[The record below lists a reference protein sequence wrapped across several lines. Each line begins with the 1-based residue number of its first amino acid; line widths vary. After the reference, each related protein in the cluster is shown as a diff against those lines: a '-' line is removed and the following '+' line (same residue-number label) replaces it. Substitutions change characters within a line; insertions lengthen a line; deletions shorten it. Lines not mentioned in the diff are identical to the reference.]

1 MNRLL
6 AFWVQL
12 FIRWMPDA
20 FAVAILLTLLTFA
33 LAMGVAGYSLLAT
46 VEAWGDGFW
55 NLLTF
60 TNQITLTLLFGY
72 ALANTPPMQRGLR
85 AVAGWVNSPRSA
97 YALACAATGV
107 LALLSWGLSL
117 VAAGIIARSIGA
129 ACREKG
135 IRIHY
140 PLLVASSFSGFVIW
154 HQGITSSVGL
164 AIATPGHFLEDQL
177 GLIPTSQ
184 TLFTPWNLGV
194 ALCVLVLLPPFM
206 AALRPRRASEI
217 REMEPAET
225 VEATPQDGEA
235 PRTPAERIEASWIP
249 AALIVLAGAGYL
261 ALHFGGRGLGLE
273 LNILN
278 FAFLFAGLT
287 LAGSAVR
294 YANIVIEGG
303 RVGAPFLLQ
312 YPFYAG
318 IAGVIASSGLAR
330 MVVDFFVSVST
341 PATLP
346 LFAFFSAGLL
356 NIFIPSGGGQWA
368 VQGPLVMTAAQE
380 LGADL
385 PRVAMAVALG
395 DQWTNLVQPLV
406 LMPVLA
412 ISGLGARDIM
422 GYTFAALAL
431 TGAIF
436 SLALL
441 F

>member
-72 ALANTPPMQRGLR
+72 ALANTPRMQRGLR

-164 AIATPGHFLEDQL
+164 AIATPGHFLEAQF

-184 TLFTPWNLGV
+184 TLFTPWNLAV

-206 AALRPRRASEI
+206 
-217 REMEPAET
+217 
-225 VEATPQDGEA
+225 
-235 PRTPAERIEASWIP
+235 
-249 AALIVLAGAGYL
+249 
-261 ALHFGGRGLGLE
+261 
-273 LNILN
+273 
-278 FAFLFAGLT
+278 
-287 LAGSAVR
+287 
-294 YANIVIEGG
+294 
-303 RVGAPFLLQ
+303 
-312 YPFYAG
+312 
-318 IAGVIASSGLAR
+318 
-330 MVVDFFVSVST
+330 
-341 PATLP
+341 
-346 LFAFFSAGLL
+346 
-356 NIFIPSGGGQWA
+356 
-368 VQGPLVMTAAQE
+368 
-380 LGADL
+380 
-385 PRVAMAVALG
+385 
-395 DQWTNLVQPLV
+395 
-406 LMPVLA
+406 
-412 ISGLGARDIM
+412 
-422 GYTFAALAL
+422 
-431 TGAIF
+431 
-436 SLALL
+436 
-441 F
+441 

>member
-6 AFWVQL
+6 AFWVRL

-20 FAVAILLTLLTFA
+20 FAVAILLTLLSFA
-33 LAMGVAGYSLLAT
+33 LAMGVAGYSLRST

-72 ALANTPPMQRGLR
+72 ALANTPPMQRALR
-85 AVAGWVNSPRSA
+85 AVAGWVRSARGA

-107 LALLSWGLSL
+107 LALLSWGISL
-117 VAAGIIARSIGA
+117 VSAGIIARSIGQ
-129 ACREKG
+129 ACQEKG

-164 AIATPGHFLEDQL
+164 AIATPGNFLEGQL
-177 GLIPTSQ
+177 GLIPTAQ

-194 ALCVLVLLPPFM
+194 AVCVLLLLPPFM
-206 AALRPRRASEI
+206 ASLRPRQASEI
-217 REMEPAET
+217 REMEATAAPPVLPQE
-225 VEATPQDGEA
+225 EATTQ
-235 PRTPAERIEASWIP
+235 TPAERIEHSPIP
-249 AALIVLAGAGYL
+249 AGLIVLAAVGYL
-261 ALHFGGRGLGLE
+261 AVHFGARGLGLE

-278 FAFLFAGLT
+278 FAFLFAGLA
-287 LAGSAVR
+287 LAGSAIR

-318 IAGVIASSGLAR
+318 IAGVIAESGLAR
-330 MVVDFFVSVST
+330 MLVDFFVSVST
-341 PATLP
+341 PVTLP
-346 LFAFFSAGLL
+346 LFAFFAAGLL
-356 NIFIPSGGGQWA
+356 NLFIPSGGGQWA

-395 DQWTNLVQPLV
+395 DQWTNLIQPLV

-431 TGAIF
+431 TGTIF
-436 SLALL
+436 ALAL
-441 F
+441 FV

>member
-1 MNRLL
+1 
-6 AFWVQL
+6 
-12 FIRWMPDA
+12 
-20 FAVAILLTLLTFA
+20 
-33 LAMGVAGYSLLAT
+33 MGVAGFSLIST
-46 VEAWGDGFW
+46 VDAWGSGFW

-85 AVAGWVNSPRSA
+85 SLASWVRSPRSA
-97 YALACAATGV
+97 YALACAATGI
-107 LALLSWGLSL
+107 LALFSWGLSL
-117 VAAGIIARSIGA
+117 VATGIIARSIGA

-164 AIATPGHFLEDQL
+164 AIATPGHFLEGQL
-177 GLIPTSQ
+177 GVIPTSL

-194 ALCVLVLLPPFM
+194 ALCVLALLPPFM
-206 AALRPRRASEI
+206 AALRPRDESEI
-217 REMEPAET
+217 REMEPETSPAE
-225 VEATPQDGEA
+225 VRQDAGA
-235 PRTPAERIEASWIP
+235 SPTPAERIEASPIP
-249 AALIVLAGAGYL
+249 VAAIALAAAGYL
-261 ALHFGGRGLGLE
+261 VLHFGVRGLGLE

-278 FAFLFAGLT
+278 FAFLFAGLVA
-287 LAGSAVR
+287 AGSALR

-318 IAGVIASSGLAR
+318 IAGVIAESGLAR
-330 MVVDFFVSVST
+330 MLVEFFVSVST
-341 PATLP
+341 PTTLP

-356 NIFIPSGGGQWA
+356 NLFIPSGGGQWA
-368 VQGPLVMTAAQE
+368 VQGPLMMTAAQE

-385 PRVAMAVALG
+385 PRIAMAVALG

-422 GYTFAALAL
+422 GYTFAALGL
-431 TGAIF
+431 TGVIF
-436 SLALL
+436 SVSL
-441 F
+441 FL